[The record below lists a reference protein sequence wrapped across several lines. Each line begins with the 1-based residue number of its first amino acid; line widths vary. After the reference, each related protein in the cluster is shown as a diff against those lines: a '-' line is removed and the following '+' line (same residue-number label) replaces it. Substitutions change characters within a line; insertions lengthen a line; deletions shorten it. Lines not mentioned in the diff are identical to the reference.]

1 MFYHQT
7 SENSVANKLALI
19 SVHLYYTLF
28 LVTANNG
35 IEGKRLKGDA
45 IKRSNASLNYIQ
57 NVATFSK
64 SSLVQS
70 LNREVTLKHIKI
82 WKEICLSAKNCTFIH
97 SDTEV
102 KKKLKSKWWKLWK
115 NCIKMIILLITLR
128 IAYIYVHLIFTES
141 KYLKYRRPQLQK
153 EGVKTR
159 HLSYIG

>member
-35 IEGKRLKGDA
+35 IEGKKD
-45 IKRSNASLNYIQ
+45 
-57 NVATFSK
+57 
-64 SSLVQS
+64 
-70 LNREVTLKHIKI
+70 
-82 WKEICLSAKNCTFIH
+82 WKEMLSRDQMRNWIT
-97 SDTEV
+97 
-102 KKKLKSKWWKLWK
+102 SKMWPRLANQVLFSPPLTKRLLW
-115 NCIKMIILLITLR
+115 ITLR
-128 IAYIYVHLIFTES
+128 YEKRSVSVQRIVDNLRITYIYVHLISPES